1 MTEIEE
7 AKARL
12 RERLRQSGASEGLG
26 VRREELTALLAHVDR
41 LEALST
47 PALVTRRV
55 GPKGAELGALSSSL
69 MPAPDP
75 LAGALKEAARF
86 EREEELDAAKG
97 NGMDEGATFVIEHL
111 AKLLGV
117 PDYEQG
123 DGSEDWHG
131 DVGTTVFNVL
141 CAGGIIDP
149 ETSER
154 RALSTPAP
162 DDPGQSSDGLCED
175 CGRRVPVWFAPNALW
190 NRVKGGPEATDDPG
204 GLLCPCCFI
213 RRAETTG
220 VAPTAWVLSP
230 EAPAPDDPVERIV
243 ADIVLV
249 ANDWQANGDDL
260 KSYAADYIITRI
272 RAGDWKLPA
281 PAAIPEAIDG

>member
-1 MTEIEE
+1 MDEIEE

-12 RERLRQSGASEGLG
+12 RSLLAEQDGFYLEMGADI
-26 VRREELTALLAHVDR
+26 RTLLAHAETR
-41 LEALST
+41 LE
-47 PALVTRRV
+47 
-55 GPKGAELGALSSSL
+55 
-69 MPAPDP
+69 
-75 LAGALKEAARF
+75 
-86 EREEELDAAKG
+86 
-97 NGMDEGATFVIEHL
+97 
-111 AKLLGV
+111 
-117 PDYEQG
+117 
-123 DGSEDWHG
+123 
-131 DVGTTVFNVL
+131 
-141 CAGGIIDP
+141 
-149 ETSER
+149 
-154 RALSTPAP
+154 ALSTPAP

-281 PAAIPEAIDG
+281 PAAEENARG